1 MVANPYAAYQ
11 QNSVNTASGPELTL
25 MLYNGAIKFCNIAVE
40 AIGNNNVQKA
50 HENIIKVEN
59 IIDELRATLDKK
71 YPIALEMDEIYQYIY
86 KLLVEGNMK
95 KDAQTI
101 EDACSLIRTYRDAW
115 QIAMKSRN
123 Q

>member
-1 MVANPYAAYQ
+1 MVANPYATYQ
-11 QNSVNTASGPELTL
+11 QNSINTASGPELTL

-40 AIGNNNVQKA
+40 AIEKKNVAKA

-59 IIDELRATLDKK
+59 IIEELRSTLNKK
-71 YPIALEMDEIYQYIY
+71 YPIALEMDEIYEYIY

-95 KDAQTI
+95 KDTQKI

-115 QIAMKSRN
+115 QVAMKSRH
-123 Q
+123 